1 MSLQLK
7 CSEHAKIRIKERM
20 GITGKREVKDL
31 TRNAF
36 HKGLSM
42 KKHYLPRNLLNWVDN
57 KVNKKYHGRCSQFRI
72 YNGNL
77 FLFSKSL
84 TLVTVIPVPK
94 KLQPQKANYELIRYR

>member
-1 MSLQLK
+1 MSLQLR

-20 GITGKREVKDL
+20 GIEGKKEIKEI
-31 TRNAF
+31 TKSAY

-72 YNGNL
+72 YEGNL

-84 TLVTVIPVPK
+84 TLVTVIPVPR
-94 KLQPQKANYELIRYR
+94 KLQPKKPAYELVRYR